1 MISPEKKLI
10 ITDQNE
16 EVKKLQ
22 NLVKKLELQN
32 VELRRKRS
40 VNEYNEEQQKSDQKT
55 NKIVNIS
62 PKCDE
67 FQKRGNISLES
78 VDLIDVDELEEL
90 SDEDTWLF
98 SPPRELTPE
107 QKKLSPY
114 SWLRRDIDDPNDIEI
129 QSIRKALVDRLDEIV
144 RRVYEMMKD
153 FNEAMYQYAKIHSE
167 ETISLQFQMGASPKI
182 VPEEDEDPTI
192 SPFTTPNAALS
203 QSPAYIGEQSR
214 YSEEIKINNVPPRLS
229 GLNQAPS
236 LENSVPDVKAQL
248 SSRAVDTRTFT
259 RPKKRKELFPTEKVN
274 YNNLSYNH
282 DGDSPVERLQD
293 EETPSEFDDLCSIES
308 SMTASGLYKFHGVK
322 EVQELARRQEESKY
336 SCPIKWGGGTI
347 PQHAMQPNVRQR
359 SENGKMSAKSKE
371 NCWVNAVRVWQVA
384 ARYRFAIKFITYL
397 FSKTQFRGRQFRKSS
412 IQHSTWSSDTQHKSS
427 LSDHFRGFFFIKF
440 IKTTWFFSDLS
451 KLFPTN
457 QLSSYI
463 HAIIFL
469 ANISLGHPLH
479 VPQEISES
487 DEILNILKEFGDT
500 G

>member
-322 EVQELARRQEESKY
+322 EVQELARRQEESL
-336 SCPIKWGGGTI
+336 
-347 PQHAMQPNVRQR
+347 R
-359 SENGKMSAKSKE
+359 
-371 NCWVNAVRVWQVA
+371 
-384 ARYRFAIKFITYL
+384 
-397 FSKTQFRGRQFRKSS
+397 
-412 IQHSTWSSDTQHKSS
+412 
-427 LSDHFRGFFFIKF
+427 
-440 IKTTWFFSDLS
+440 
-451 KLFPTN
+451 
-457 QLSSYI
+457 LSSSP
-463 HAIIFL
+463 
-469 ANISLGHPLH
+469 ISSPKHSSGLCE
-479 VPQEISES
+479 V
-487 DEILNILKEFGDT
+487 
-500 G
+500 